1 MALTK
6 LNNSSLA
13 AVTAAGIPIRSGSV
27 LQVKQTVVTASVSQA
42 VSNEANF
49 LDISGMSVSITPS
62 FSSSKILVTYN
73 VRKSNTVAE
82 QNDCIRLVRGSTNI
96 AISTAGDTVNGTG
109 FLRDAAGTTP
119 KIYPENFTFLDS
131 PATTSS
137 ITYKIQWSGSNGTL
151 YLNRRA
157 QDNDFGAVST
167 ITLME
172 IAG

>member
-1 MALTK
+1 MALTQ
-6 LNNSSLA
+6 LNNQSLSA
-13 AVTAAGIPIRSGSV
+13 ITSAGLPSGTV

-42 VSNEANF
+42 VSNQATYY
-49 LDISGMSVSITPS
+49 DISGMSVSITPVS
-62 FSSSKILVTYN
+62 TSSKILVTYN
-73 VRKSNTVAE
+73 VRKSNTSAE
-82 QNDCIRLVRGSTNI
+82 QNDLIRIVRDSTNI

-109 FLRDAAGTTP
+109 FMRDAPGSTP

-131 PATTSS
+131 PATTSLT
-137 ITYKIQWSGSNGTL
+137 TYKLQWSGSGGTL
-151 YLNRRA
+151 YLNRRG